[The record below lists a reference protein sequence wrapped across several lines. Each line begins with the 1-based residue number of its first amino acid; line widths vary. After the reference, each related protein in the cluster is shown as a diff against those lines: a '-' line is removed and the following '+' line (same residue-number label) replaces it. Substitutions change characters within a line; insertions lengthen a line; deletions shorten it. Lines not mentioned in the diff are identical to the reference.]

1 MDQSEAY
8 RGAAFILAVRTY
20 DNELSQLYYV

>member
-1 MDQSEAY
+1 MDLSEAY

-20 DNELSQLYYV
+20 DNEFSQLYYV